1 MTKLEFEKL
10 LIPLVELM
18 NNIEMDLIYNI
29 LSRIDNYDSVKGS
42 LEWYI
47 DKLAELKL
55 LDKDNLKAF
64 KKNKQELKKIIEE
77 LANNCGN
84 HIDNLDKLNEYN
96 EKGLLN
102 KNPISLYESPKIRFY
117 LFLAIFFT

>member
-10 LIPLVELM
+10 LVPLIELM

-64 KKNKQELKKIIEE
+64 KKN
-77 LANNCGN
+77 N
-84 HIDNLDKLNEYN
+84 
-96 EKGLLN
+96 
-102 KNPISLYESPKIRFY
+102 
-117 LFLAIFFT
+117 